1 MAIKSE
7 ILADDGR
14 PIRLVQTEPTD
25 KPEVLAAA
33 LGIAGV
39 GAVVVMAGGDDE
51 ADEILRPRLVQLVG
65 RGLVRAA
72 RDANALCIARGGA
85 GGVASLVGRAVA
97 DIDNP
102 PPLLGVA
109 PALQLRL
116 PGQPAE
122 GDDQHQPLTPGLSH
136 LLLTAGAEWGAELRS
151 KIEVAQALAAGKPV
165 MMVVIGGGVGTA
177 AEVLQAVRRRW
188 AVLLVKRS
196 GGAADDLARQW
207 EAREADHDDP
217 VVAEILADGNLTCIT
232 LGERVGDAVETLA
245 RQVLRQSGGE
255 SVLRQAWR
263 RFAAIDSAAVRQQTD
278 FMDAQWRIL
287 ALGVLAVFLAIVH
300 LLLKDAGVQGAPGT
314 PGTAGVPGS
323 ADLGVAGLLYKALG
337 YILIAL
343 PIGTSVLIAATNRF
357 KPGKR
362 WILLRSAAE
371 SIKREIYRYRLR
383 SDAYGSDAT
392 REKNLS
398 KAIEDITRRLARTE
412 ANTTALPVY
421 TGPIPPPNAA
431 SARDDGLSFLGTDQ
445 YVRMRLE
452 DQLAFYRRKTVTLE
466 AQLQRLQYAVLG
478 AGAAGTLLAALGDSW
493 VIWITLT
500 TALGAAFM
508 SFLSY
513 RQTETTL
520 VGYNQTATDL
530 DNLLSWWT
538 SLQPEEQSLRDNVE
552 ALASHTEQVL
562 SDELAGWTQRMTDA
576 LEKLRPKDDSN
587 EPAAPVAAPAT
598 GATAAQVE
606 PAPAPEVPT
615 DAAAEGGTATAAE
628 AVPDP
633 KADAVADTAA
643 TAEPSAELVV
653 PPDTEPASAAPA
665 STPADAPVAANKP

>member
-7 ILADDGR
+7 ILADDGHS
-14 PIRLVQTEPTD
+14 IRSVQAEPAD
-25 KPEVLAAA
+25 KPEALAAA

-39 GAVVVMAGGDDE
+39 SAVVVMAGGDDE
-51 ADEILRPRLVQLVG
+51 ADELLRPRLVQLVG

-109 PALQLRL
+109 PASQLRL
-116 PGQPAE
+116 PGQHAE
-122 GDDQHQPLTPGLSH
+122 GAEADDKRQPLTPGLSH

-165 MMVVIGGGVGTA
+165 MMVVIGGGTGTA

-232 LGERVGDAVETLA
+232 LGEQVGDAVETLA

-263 RFAAIDSAAVRQQTD
+263 RFAAIDSAAVHQQAG

-314 PGTAGVPGS
+314 PGTADSTAEITAV
-323 ADLGVAGLLYKALG
+323 GLLYKALG
-337 YILIAL
+337 YILIVL

-466 AQLQRLQYAVLG
+466 VQLQRLQYAVLG
-478 AGAAGTLLAALGDSW
+478 AGGAGTLLAALGDSW

-500 TALGAAFM
+500 TALAAAFM
-508 SFLSY
+508 SYLGY

-520 VGYNQTATDL
+520 TGYNQTATDL

-538 SLQPEEQSLRDNVE
+538 SLQPEEQSLRANVE

-576 LEKLRPKDDSN
+576 LEKLRPKDESS
-587 EPAAPVAAPAT
+587 EPAAPVAAPT
-598 GATAAQVE
+598 TAAAAAA
-606 PAPAPEVPT
+606 PAPAP
-615 DAAAEGGTATAAE
+615 DAASETAAE
-628 AVPDP
+628 AAREPDVVP
-633 KADAVADTAA
+633 DTAA
-643 TAEPSAELVV
+643 TAEPSADAATKPETDAASV
-653 PPDTEPASAAPA
+653 DPASIPLDETGAAK
-665 STPADAPVAANKP
+665 KP

>member
-14 PIRLVQTEPTD
+14 SIRLVQPEPGD
-25 KPEVLAAA
+25 KPETLAAA
-33 LGIAGV
+33 LGIAGI
-39 GAVVVMAGGDDE
+39 GAVIVMAGGDDE
-51 ADEILRPRLVQLVG
+51 ADDLLRPRLMQLVG

-116 PGQPAE
+116 PGPAPGAAGGAGGAE
-122 GDDQHQPLTPGLSH
+122 EDAPRQPLTPGLSH
-136 LLLTAGAEWGAELRS
+136 LLLTAGADWGAELRS

-165 MMVVIGGGVGTA
+165 MMVVIGGGAGTA

-232 LGERVGDAVETLA
+232 LGEKVGDAVETLA

-278 FMDAQWRIL
+278 FMTSQWRIL

-300 LLLKDAGVQGAPGT
+300 LLLKDADVPGSPGT
-314 PGTAGVPGS
+314 PGTAGVAGH
-323 ADLGVAGLLYKALG
+323 ADMTAAGLLYKALG
-337 YILIAL
+337 YVLIAL
-343 PIGTSVLIAATNRF
+343 PIATSVLIAATNRF

-362 WILLRSAAE
+362 WVLLRSAAE

-421 TGPIPPPNAA
+421 SGPIPPVNAA

-493 VIWITLT
+493 VIWITLS
-500 TALGAAFM
+500 TALGAACM
-508 SFLSY
+508 SFLSF
-513 RQTETTL
+513 RQIETTL

-530 DNLLSWWT
+530 ENLLSWWT
-538 SLQPEEQSLRDNVE
+538 SLQPEEQSLRANVE

-576 LEKLRPKDDSN
+576 LEKLRPKD
-587 EPAAPVAAPAT
+587 E
-598 GATAAQVE
+598 GG
-606 PAPAPEVPT
+606 
-615 DAAAEGGTATAAE
+615 DAAASKAASAAGVPDAEATPEAAPEAAVEGATATAAE
-628 AVPDP
+628 
-633 KADAVADTAA
+633 TAA
-643 TAEPSAELVV
+643 EP
-653 PPDTEPASAAPA
+653 
-665 STPADAPVAANKP
+665 DAGKKP